1 MISPLTCGSDATRAM
16 PSDGKPLRAVYGRGQ
31 GGLVPVVFRSGSYRF
46 FFYSDEGR
54 PREAPHIHVRQG
66 SDEAK
71 FWLQPDV
78 GLVYNDGFNA

>member
-1 MISPLTCGSDATRAM
+1 MPRELCHQMENRFALFTVADKGGS
-16 PSDGKPLRAVYGRGQ
+16 
-31 GGLVPVVFRSGSYRF
+31 VPVVFRSGSYRF

-78 GLVYNDGFNA
+78 GLVYNDGFNARELNRL